1 MTIEANSND
10 FRCYPLGDSAI
21 VIQFADEI
29 SIPINQKIRAI
40 GEFLDEYTFEGFVEY
55 VPAFSSITI
64 YYQPSLISFQ
74 ELETMVQEM
83 MEDLPEATTGSQS
96 AAIEIP
102 VVYGGEWGPDLEFV
116 AQHNKLSIEEIIHI
130 HSSTEYLVYMIGF
143 APGFPYLGGMDSRI
157 ATPRKETPTSSIS
170 AGSVGIA
177 GMQTGVYPIETPGG
191 WQIIGRT
198 TIDLFD
204 KESDTPVLLKAGDRI
219 RFVPVEADILME
231 EIYGI

>member
-29 SIPINQKIRAI
+29 SISINQKIRAI
-40 GEFLDEYTFEGFVEY
+40 GEFLDEYTFEGFLEY

-64 YYQPSLISFQ
+64 YYQPGLVSFQ

-83 MEDLPEATTGSQS
+83 MEELPDASIDSQS
-96 AAIEIP
+96 EAIEIP

-116 AQHNKLSIEEIIHI
+116 ASHNKLSIEEVINI
-130 HSSTEYLVYMIGF
+130 HSSVDYLVYMIGF
-143 APGFPYLGGMDSRI
+143 APGFPYLGGMDNRI
-157 ATPRKETPTSSIS
+157 ATPRKETPRSNIS

-177 GMQTGVYPIETPGG
+177 GMQTGVYPIESPGG
-191 WQIIGRT
+191 WQIIGRA

-204 KESDTPVLLKAGDRI
+204 KENDHPVLLKAGDRI
-219 RFVPVEADILME
+219 RFVRVDADVLME
-231 EIYGI
+231 EVYGI

>member
-29 SIPINQKIRAI
+29 SITINQKIRAI

-55 VPAFSSITI
+55 VPAFSTLTI
-64 YYQPSLISFQ
+64 YYQPGLVSFQ

-83 MEDLPEATTGSQS
+83 MEELPEATAGSQS

-116 AQHNKLSIEEIIHI
+116 ALHNKLSIEEVIKI
-130 HSSTEYLVYMIGF
+130 HSSPEYLVYMIGF

-157 ATPRKETPTSSIS
+157 ATPRRETPRSKIF
-170 AGSVGIA
+170 AGAVGIA
-177 GMQTGVYPIETPGG
+177 GMQTGIYPIETPGG
-191 WQIIGRT
+191 WQIIGKT

-204 KESDTPVLLKAGDRI
+204 KENESPVLLKAGDRI
-219 RFVPVEADILME
+219 RFIPVEADVLMDE
-231 EIYGI
+231 VYGI

>member
-55 VPAFSSITI
+55 VPAFSTITI

-83 MEDLPEATTGSQS
+83 MEDLPEASTGSQL

-116 AQHNKLSIEEIIHI
+116 AQHNNLSIEEVINI

-157 ATPRKETPTSSIS
+157 ATPRKETPRSSIP

-191 WQIIGRT
+191 WQIIGKT

-204 KESDTPVLLKAGDRI
+204 KESDIPVLLKAGDRI
-219 RFVPVEADILME
+219 RFVPVEADVLMDE
-231 EIYGI
+231 VYGI

>member
-55 VPAFSSITI
+55 VPAFSTITI
-64 YYQPSLISFQ
+64 YYQPSLVSFQ

-83 MEDLPEATTGSQS
+83 MEELPEASKDNQS

-116 AQHNKLSIEEIIHI
+116 AQHNKLSIEEVINI
-130 HSSTEYLVYMIGF
+130 HSNTEYLVYMIGF

-157 ATPRKETPTSSIS
+157 ATPRKETPRSSIS

-204 KESDTPVLLKAGDRI
+204 KENDNPVLLKAGDRI
-219 RFVPVEADILME
+219 RFVPVEADVLMDE
-231 EIYGI
+231 VYGV